1 VSDAGQQQ
9 LGGLQE
15 GGQFRAGEPVEVR
28 PALRALPDLEPG
40 AIRELRD
47 PDAPDEE
54 ED

>member
-1 VSDAGQQQ
+1 VHGTYS
-9 LGGLQE
+9 
-15 GGQFRAGEPVEVR
+15 F
-28 PALRALPDLEPG
+28 ALPDLEPG